1 MYPHV
6 LVSTLFLWNSKRNWP
21 HFLGYTYW
29 WDFSVYGFLYL
40 AGWKWQHSFYTAKH
54 AHVRWG
60 YPIIVQWKCESKH
73 HIEHQNKYNMTC
85 KWKWKFRSTKITN
98 CLLIFRQQD
107 VHSCLYCNLFPG
119 SSCSLPKMV
128 LWKPWQ
134 SITAHKQWI
143 TNTYMFSDSRCS
155 LQMKVP
161 CKFYHSLHLG
171 KMLTCHNLLLPVCQC
186 KFIRSVIS
194 ALTAEIQI
202 YLLLYAWLSFF

>member
-1 MYPHV
+1 MR
-6 LVSTLFLWNSKRNWP
+6 F
-21 HFLGYTYW
+21 
-29 WDFSVYGFLYL
+29 FSVWLSVPGWLKMTAFFL
-40 AGWKWQHSFYTAKH
+40 HSKTCTCQMRVSYNCT
-54 AHVRWG
+54 
-60 YPIIVQWKCESKH
+60 IKCESKH
-73 HIEHQNKYNMTC
+73 HIECQNKYNMTC

-98 CLLIFRQQD
+98 RLLIFRQQD

-134 SITAHKQWI
+134 YITAHKQWI

-202 YLLLYAWLSFF
+202 YLLLYAWLRFF